1 MLDARGDDHHAPA
14 AARRAQADEEE
25 KEKLAYRV
33 HAQILA
39 VVYCIGHVETDPWR
53 RQKDW
58 GPGRREATRRFGHAG
73 LRARPREACYR

>member
-25 KEKLAYRV
+25 KEKLAYSV

-39 VVYCIGHVETDPWR
+39 VVYCIGMSEPTPSDR
-53 RQKDW
+53 RSAQGD
-58 GPGRREATRRFGHAG
+58 
-73 LRARPREACYR
+73 LSRPAA